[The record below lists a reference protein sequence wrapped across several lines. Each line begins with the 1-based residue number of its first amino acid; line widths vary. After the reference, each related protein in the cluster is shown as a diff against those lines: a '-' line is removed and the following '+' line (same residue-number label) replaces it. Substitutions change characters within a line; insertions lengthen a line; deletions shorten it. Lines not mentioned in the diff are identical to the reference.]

1 MGIGLITA
9 AVMLFAIGDV
19 ASKHLTMLYAV
30 PLVMALRYGI
40 NLGLIVAFFGPRHG
54 RAILRVNRPWLVG
67 LRAASLTL
75 GSLMMGLALR
85 HMPVAETV
93 AIIYLSPFLVMI
105 AAVWL
110 MGEAASPAAWIGA
123 AIGFAG
129 VLLIA
134 RPGSGLDFW
143 GVIFSLINAVCAA
156 TYNLL
161 SRELAKTETTPA
173 LMFHTAWV
181 GLAAFCVMLAATGA
195 GALPQGFDWAYIALL
210 GIIGLAVAMAVLHG
224 TGSRAHAIGWATLSG
239 LAEPLGAALAY
250 AFVNPSS
257 SASSF
262 GGMFAVSAGMMVY
275 VCLTELLPAAYREH
289 PSARLV
295 AHAFLAGC
303 AVMAS
308 SLVLEKF
315 NNESA
320 DGPP

>member
-1 MGIGLITA
+1 MGHQPARPLMGIGLITA

-54 RAILRVNRPWLVG
+54 RAILRVKRPWLVG

-110 MGEAASPAAWIGA
+110 MGEAASPVAWVGA

-181 GLAAFCVMLAATGA
+181 GLVAFCVMLAATGL
-195 GALPQGFDWAYIALL
+195 GPLPQGFDWAYIALL
-210 GIIGLAVAMAVLHG
+210 GII
-224 TGSRAHAIGWATLSG
+224 AT
-239 LAEPLGAALAY
+239 
-250 AFVNPSS
+250 
-257 SASSF
+257 
-262 GGMFAVSAGMMVY
+262 AGHF
-275 VCLTELLPAAYREH
+275 LITAAYREADASLLA
-289 PSARLV
+289 PVNYLPLFWAGLLGWLV
-295 AHAFLAGC
+295 FGHIPDAISLIGMAMIALAG
-303 AVMAS
+303 AVVA
-308 SLVLEKF
+308 LHAHYLRRAGVPIVPAPVE
-315 NNESA
+315 
-320 DGPP
+320 